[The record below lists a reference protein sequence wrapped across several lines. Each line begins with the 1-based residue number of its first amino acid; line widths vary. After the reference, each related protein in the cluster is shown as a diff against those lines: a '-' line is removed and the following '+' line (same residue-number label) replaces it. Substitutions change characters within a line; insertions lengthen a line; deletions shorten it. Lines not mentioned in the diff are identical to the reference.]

1 VAERGLEFFVRV
13 VDALALGMEGVAVLL
28 ITCAAAHAFA
38 TLVSLAATRR
48 LRAANQKAVWLGMAR
63 WLVLALEFQ
72 LAADLVHTAISRTWT
87 DVGHVAALALIRTFL
102 NYALEADLERE
113 AAAREHAP
121 AAPAPDVP
129 PSRDFA
135 PRSAPGEGAGTKA
148 SKQPEDGVP

>member
-1 VAERGLEFFVRV
+1 VGVAERGREPFVRV

-28 ITCAAAHAFA
+28 IACAAAYAFA
-38 TLVSLAATRR
+38 TLVCLAATRR
-48 LRAANQKAVWLGMAR
+48 LRAESQKAVWLGMAR

-113 AAAREHAP
+113 AAP
-121 AAPAPDVP
+121 
-129 PSRDFA
+129 
-135 PRSAPGEGAGTKA
+135 SAPGEGAGA
-148 SKQPEDGVP
+148 RVSKQRGGSTP